1 MQKKKI
7 TFIAEVIA
15 LFIMLLLTASSAYK
29 DSPEIEQDNGW
40 SMVPNIL
47 ARIKAPTFPDKDFNI
62 KDFGAVADDETDCRP
77 AIQKAVDKCNAEGGG
92 RVIIPSGN
100 YKVNGPIHLKSN
112 VNLHL
117 QKGAYLKF
125 SVNPDDYLPAVL
137 VRWEGTR
144 CYNYSPLVYA
154 YRQENIAVT
163 GEGTLD
169 GCVNE
174 FWQLWK
180 LIHDRDKIILRDMG
194 THLVP
199 VEKRQFGKGHFLRP
213 TLIEPYECKN
223 VFIEGITVKN
233 SPFWTI
239 HPVFCENVIVRKVT
253 VEKGMSNDDGCDP
266 ESCKDVLIED
276 CSFFT
281 NDDNIAIKAGRDND
295 AWHENGGRPSE
306 NIIIRNNKFIESKA
320 GAISIGSEMSGS
332 VRNVFAENNYVHK
345 AGQAFYIKSN
355 TDRGGAVENVYVRN
369 ISIDSCLN
377 QAALIQ
383 LDYKGAATGKH
394 PSEFNNFYFE
404 DVKCNF
410 AKKGMRIFGLPS
422 KTINDITF
430 KNFEVGN
437 AEKSTEVY
445 YTQNLVFDNFVIK
458 KITAVQKE
466 YLNSNQSSEE
476 KEGRLY
482 WKDLPVAVQKTFLNI
497 INSVVD
503 TKKSVS
509 EKARQDVKDA
519 FASDPMVTEIKKSI
533 IIGKVIYGM
542 EKDFGD
548 NDIKVQIAEDGGL
561 IKKN

>member
-7 TFIAEVIA
+7 TFITGT
-15 LFIMLLLTASSAYK
+15 LTLSIMFLLTAFCVYK
-29 DSPEIEQDNGW
+29 DSPETGHENGW
-40 SMVPNIL
+40 SSVPKIL
-47 ARIKAPTFPDKDFNI
+47 ARIKAPAFPDKEFNV
-62 KDFGAVADDETDCRP
+62 KDFGAAADDETDSRH
-77 AIQKAVDKCNAEGGG
+77 AIQKAVDVCNAEGGG
-92 RVIIPSGN
+92 RVIIPPGN

-125 SVNPDDYLPAVL
+125 SVNPDDYLPTVL

-154 YRQENIAVT
+154 YRQENIAIT

-169 GCVNE
+169 GQVKE

-180 LIHDRDKIILRDMG
+180 LIHDRDKIILRNMG
-194 THLVP
+194 KQLVH
-199 VEKRQFGKGHFLRP
+199 VEQRQFGKGHFLRP
-213 TLIEPYECKN
+213 TFIEPYECKN

-239 HPVFCENVIVRKVT
+239 HPVLCENVIVRKVT

-266 ESCKDVLIED
+266 ESSKDVLIED

-295 AWHENGGRPSE
+295 AWLENGGKPSE
-306 NIIIRNNKFIESKA
+306 NIIIRNNKFIESEA
-320 GAISIGSEMSGS
+320 GAITIGSEMSGS
-332 VRNVFAENNYVHK
+332 VRNVFAENNHVHK

-369 ISIDSCLN
+369 ISIDSCTN

-383 LDYKGAATGKH
+383 LDYKGAAAGKH

-410 AKKGMRIFGLPS
+410 AKIGTRIFGLPS
-422 KTINDITF
+422 KTISDITF
-430 KNFEVGN
+430 KNFEIEN

-445 YTQNLVFDNFVIK
+445 YTQNLVFNNFVVK

-466 YLNSNQSSEE
+466 YLGSNQSSEE
-476 KEGRLY
+476 KEGRLH
-482 WKDLPVAVQKTFLNI
+482 WKDLPAAVQKTLLSI
-497 INSVVD
+497 INSVID

-519 FASDPMVTEIKKSI
+519 FAADPMVTEIEKLI
-533 IIGKVIYGM
+533 IKGKVIYRI

-548 NDIKVQIAEDGGL
+548 NDIKVQIAEDGEL
-561 IKKN
+561 LMKN